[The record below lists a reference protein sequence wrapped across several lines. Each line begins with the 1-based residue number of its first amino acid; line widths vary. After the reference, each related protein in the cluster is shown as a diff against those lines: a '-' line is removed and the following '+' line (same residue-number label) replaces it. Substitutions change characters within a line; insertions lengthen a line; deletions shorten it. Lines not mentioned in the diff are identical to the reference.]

1 MDYKTMQIT
10 DIINWCVAN
19 NQTAW
24 LKAKAAEKVPCKVY
38 PKVVVNGKKVTDKSA
53 APITEM
59 RPITFIQIKNDFVN
73 KFMPEIA
80 PQKKASKPTMYE
92 LIAQL

>member
-1 MDYKTMQIT
+1 MDYKSMQIT

-38 PKVVVNGKKVTDKSA
+38 PKVMVNGKKVTDKTA
-53 APITEM
+53 TPNTEM

-73 KFMPEIA
+73 KFMPELA
-80 PQKKASKPTMYE
+80 PKKVAKPTMYE